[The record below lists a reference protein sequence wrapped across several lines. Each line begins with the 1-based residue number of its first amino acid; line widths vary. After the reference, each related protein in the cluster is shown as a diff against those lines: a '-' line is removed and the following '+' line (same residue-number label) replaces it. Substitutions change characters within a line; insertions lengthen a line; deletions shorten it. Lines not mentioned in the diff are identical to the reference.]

1 MQTNCHSINELR
13 EYIDHT
19 YFITKGLIYVQIS
32 CTNDLVLILIKIRK
46 VEITSFVL
54 ASHVKVYCDIVQKNT
69 AKRNKKPLVYGTA
82 DMTSPY

>member
-1 MQTNCHSINELR
+1 MQTNYHSINELR

-32 CTNDLVLILIKIRK
+32 CTYDLVLILIKIRK

-54 ASHVKVYCDIVQKNT
+54 ASHVKVYCDVVQKKLT
-69 AKRNKKPLVYGTA
+69 LFWLTRAWLIV
-82 DMTSPY
+82 